1 MQTKKQS
8 LLESVINTTIG
19 LIISMLS
26 QLFIYGVMRI
36 PVTISQ
42 SVLLTLFFTVVSII
56 RSYIIRRI
64 FNKKTIK

>member
-8 LLESVINTTIG
+8 LLESVINTAIG
-19 LIISMLS
+19 FIVSMLS
-26 QLFIYGVMRI
+26 QIFIYGVMRI
-36 PVTISQ
+36 PVTISK